1 MNGLPELD
9 AHVNR
14 LEERA
19 FASMGIDDGA
29 AAAHDV
35 WWRGGGEAHL
45 LDEEEIVGACYE
57 GRGRRNAISPRLSRA
72 YSAGFR
78 SGWEAWRAQSEEPTV
93 DAVLDREV
101 AGHASLTP

>member
-1 MNGLPELD
+1 MGDLTVVDAELD
-9 AHVNR
+9 AHVDL

-45 LDEEEIVGACYE
+45 LDEEEIEGACYE
-57 GRGRRNAISPRLSRA
+57 GRGRRNAISSRLSRV

-78 SGWEAWRAQSEEPTV
+78 AGWEAWRVDSGEPTV
-93 DAVLDREV
+93 AAVFGRE
-101 AGHASLTP
+101 GS